1 MDVSKMHKKEIY
13 QITLRLMM
21 DQLNALK
28 RQRRQDTNMLV
39 CKVRMELIAGSVMM
53 LVSMVKDQ
61 ILSAL

>member
-53 LVSMVKDQ
+53 LVSTVKDQ